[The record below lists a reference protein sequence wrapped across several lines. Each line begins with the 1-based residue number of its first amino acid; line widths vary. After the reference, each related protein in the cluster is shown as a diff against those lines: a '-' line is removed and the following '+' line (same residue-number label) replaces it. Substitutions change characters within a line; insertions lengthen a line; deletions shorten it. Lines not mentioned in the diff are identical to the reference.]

1 MPTLLTS
8 ISRYSRF
15 VEDALLIASFVAMLV
30 LAGLQITMRNF
41 LDSGF
46 DWIDPLL
53 RILVLW
59 VGMLGAVVA
68 TREDRHISI
77 DVLSRF
83 VPHAMLPWL
92 KRVAAFSTAII
103 CALLAWH
110 TFRFVRDEY
119 AYSDVEVAG
128 LPVWVWQ
135 SILPVGFALMTW
147 RFALNVM
154 LPKTQEPLR

>member
-1 MPTLLTS
+1 MRARVA
-8 ISRYSRF
+8 RYSRGL
-15 VEDALLIASFVAMLV
+15 EDALLIASFVAMLV
-30 LAGLQITMRNF
+30 FAGVQITMRN
-41 LDSGF
+41 LLGTGF

-83 VPHAMLPWL
+83 VPGNVLPWL
-92 KRVAAFSTAII
+92 KRVTATATAVI

-135 SILPVGFALMTW
+135 SILPAGFALMTW
-147 RFALNVM
+147 RFLLNALF
-154 LPKTQEPLR
+154 PKTPEPLQ

>member
-1 MPTLLTS
+1 MPAVFARVT
-8 ISRYSRF
+8 RYSRGI
-15 VEDALLIASFVAMLV
+15 EDALLITSFVAMLV
-30 LAGLQITMRNF
+30 FAGLQITMRNLF
-41 LDSGF
+41 DSGF

-59 VGMLGAVVA
+59 VGMLGAVAA

-83 VPHAMLPWL
+83 VPQTALPWL
-92 KRVAAFSTAII
+92 KRVTAIATAII
-103 CALLAWH
+103 CAMLAWH

-135 SILPVGFALMTW
+135 SILPIGFALMTC
-147 RFALNVM
+147 RFVLNAIF
-154 LPKTQEPLR
+154 PKIQDPLQ

>member
-1 MPTLLTS
+1 MF
-8 ISRYSRF
+8 SRITRYIRGA
-15 VEDALLIASFVAMLV
+15 EDALLIASFVAMLV
-30 LAGLQITMRNF
+30 FAGMQITLRNF
-41 LDSGF
+41 FGSGF

-83 VPHAMLPWL
+83 VPRRALPWL
-92 KRVAAFSTAII
+92 KRVSAIVTAII

-119 AYSDVEVAG
+119 AWSDVEVAG
-128 LPVWVWQ
+128 LPVWIWQ
-135 SILPVGFALMTW
+135 SILPIGFALMTW
-147 RFALNVM
+147 RFALNAV
-154 LPKTQEPLR
+154 LPKTQESLP